1 MYNSQAYTLSSVQ
14 KEAPPFV
21 PIGRREGHYLLR
33 PWCLFL
39 YRGSD
44 TSTEGGDQ
52 IAVAEA
58 IVYASDIDPELI
70 LTQVRQRI
78 GSLLSGIAV

>member
-14 KEAPPFV
+14 RSPS
-21 PIGRREGHYLLR
+21 LLHR
-33 PWCLFL
+33 AK
-39 YRGSD
+39 
-44 TSTEGGDQ
+44 GGALLTYELSAYSSEVGAIQ
-52 IAVAEA
+52 AQKAGIEIAVAEA

-78 GSLLSGIAV
+78 SSFSRG